1 MRTNSI
7 SIKYLIWFAVPT
19 IVFFIIAIP
28 LALYYQPIS
37 GDLTRIGHW
46 SERDY
51 GWLNSQPEVVIR
63 ENGVETQNPQ
73 VLVLG
78 DSFSRHNI
86 WQSYLAS
93 SRQLDIQSFDFQ
105 QVGCIENWIGW
116 VLESHSS
123 NVKTIILQIV
133 ERGFISM
140 LRRLDQCSKV
150 TPKPFKLAE
159 NFFLPTRPSSPLILN
174 AGYLIPTV
182 INSVRLE
189 VGGGDIRS
197 GQVANSELV
206 TNVLF
211 SNRKSNRLLYYLE
224 DDAKKS
230 WSAGEIQ
237 SSVDSLKKIQD
248 RLAASGLRLVVVIVP
263 DKSTVY
269 RPFMKNKDI
278 KNVYPDISTRLDSA
292 GINSVNLVGRF
303 QISVKEIVDLY
314 LPNDTHLSTQGY
326 KLMAEFIAE
335 DAF

>member
-1 MRTNSI
+1 
-7 SIKYLIWFAVPT
+7 
-19 IVFFIIAIP
+19 
-28 LALYYQPIS
+28 
-37 GDLTRIGHW
+37 
-46 SERDY
+46 
-51 GWLNSQPEVVIR
+51 
-63 ENGVETQNPQ
+63 
-73 VLVLG
+73 
-78 DSFSRHNI
+78 
-86 WQSYLAS
+86 
-93 SRQLDIQSFDFQ
+93 
-105 QVGCIENWIGW
+105 
-116 VLESHSS
+116 
-123 NVKTIILQIV
+123 
-133 ERGFISM
+133 
-140 LRRLDQCSKV
+140 
-150 TPKPFKLAE
+150 
-159 NFFLPTRPSSPLILN
+159 
-174 AGYLIPTV
+174 
-182 INSVRLE
+182 VRLE